1 MRKIKVG
8 LLAMILG
15 CGSSIC
21 AFAQEESVMVDLS
34 VLEGL
39 SSAPAAYAPAATE
52 PLFPIVKK
60 APKAKK
66 VSKPVVKKSEP
77 VVKVEVKETK
87 TVVAKEETPEAKAEE
102 KTVKHQQIPFVESA
116 EPVVVVDIEPVSE
129 PKETATPE
137 QQPAVAQTLP
147 AAPAVAENA
156 PAPAETAPKAE
167 ENPIQT
173 EAKVEVAPAEAKAP
187 ALLVEDTPASVQL
200 PSPQAVNNKLT
211 FAADADELNDEQKK
225 QIDGIIASFK
235 DAKNNKIAIYAY
247 NLEEGDDAFR
257 RKRLSLNRAVEVR
270 SYLLPK
276 GYKNFSI
283 KVINVDTASGKADT
297 VEIEE
302 LEQ

>member
-15 CGSSIC
+15 CGSSVC
-21 AFAQEESVMVDLS
+21 ALAQEESVMVDLS

-39 SSAPAAYAPAATE
+39 NSAPAAYAPAATE

-66 VSKPVVKKSEP
+66 VSKPVVKKSKP

-87 TVVAKEETPEAKAEE
+87 TAVAKEETPKAEE
-102 KTVKHQQIPFVESA
+102 KVAIPQQIPFVESA
-116 EPVVVVDIEPVSE
+116 EPVVVVDVEPTSE

-137 QQPAVAQTLP
+137 QQPSVAQTLP
-147 AAPAVAENA
+147 AAPAMAENA

-247 NLEEGDDAFR
+247 NQEEGDDAFR

-283 KVINVDTASGKADT
+283 KVINVDAASGKADT

>member
-1 MRKIKVG
+1 MRKIKIG
-8 LLAMILG
+8 LLAVILG

-21 AFAQEESVMVDLS
+21 ALAQEESVMVDLS

-39 SSAPAAYAPAATE
+39 SNGPAVYGQAVSE

-60 APKAKK
+60 APKVKK
-66 VSKPVVKKSEP
+66 VSKAVVKKSKPVVKEP
-77 VVKVEVKETK
+77 VVAEKKESSNVET
-87 TVVAKEETPEAKAEE
+87 EE
-102 KTVKHQQIPFVESA
+102 KVVTHQQIPFVESA
-116 EPVVVVDIEPVSE
+116 EPVVVVDVEPVSE
-129 PKETATPE
+129 PKEDI
-137 QQPAVAQTLP
+137 
-147 AAPAVAENA
+147 
-156 PAPAETAPKAE
+156 KAE
-167 ENPIQT
+167 PQIP
-173 EAKVEVAPAEAKAP
+173 AEVAPLVTENTSVPLAEAPKEEVLAEPEVKVDTASMEQNAP
-187 ALLVEDTPASVQL
+187 TLLVEDTPAGVNL

-211 FAADADELNDEQKK
+211 FAAEVDELSDEQKS

-247 NLEEGDDAFR
+247 NLEDGADAFKK
-257 RKRLSLNRAVEVR
+257 KRLSLNRAVEVR

-283 KVINVDTASGKADT
+283 KVINVDATSGKGNT

>member
-39 SSAPAAYAPAATE
+39 SSASAAYASAATE

-60 APKAKK
+60 SPKAKK
-66 VSKPVVKKSEP
+66 ISKPVAKKSKP

-87 TVVAKEETPEAKAEE
+87 TAVAKEETPEAKAEE
-102 KTVKHQQIPFVESA
+102 KTVKHQQIPFVEST
-116 EPVVVVDIEPVSE
+116 EPVVVVDVEPVSE
-129 PKETATPE
+129 PREAATPE

-156 PAPAETAPKAE
+156 PAPAETAPTTE
-167 ENPIQT
+167 ENSIQT

-247 NLEEGDDAFR
+247 NQEEGDDAFR

-283 KVINVDTASGKADT
+283 KVINVDAASGKADT

>member
-15 CGSSIC
+15 CGSSVC

-66 VSKPVVKKSEP
+66 VSKPVAKKSKP

-87 TVVAKEETPEAKAEE
+87 TVMAKEETPKAEE
-102 KTVKHQQIPFVESA
+102 KVTIPQQIPFVEST
-116 EPVVVVDIEPVSE
+116 EPVVVVDVEPVSE
-129 PKETATPE
+129 PKEAATSE
-137 QQPAVAQTLP
+137 QPAVVQTLP

-156 PAPAETAPKAE
+156 PAPVETAPTAE
-167 ENPIQT
+167 ENSIQT

-187 ALLVEDTPASVQL
+187 ALLVEDTLASVQL

-283 KVINVDTASGKADT
+283 KVINVDAASGKADT

>member
-15 CGSSIC
+15 CGSSVC

-66 VSKPVVKKSEP
+66 VSKPVAKKSKP

-87 TVVAKEETPEAKAEE
+87 TVMAKEETPKAEE
-102 KTVKHQQIPFVESA
+102 KVTIPQQIPFVEST
-116 EPVVVVDIEPVSE
+116 EPVVVVDVEPVSE
-129 PKETATPE
+129 PKEAATSE
-137 QQPAVAQTLP
+137 QPAVVQTLP

-156 PAPAETAPKAE
+156 PAPVETAPTAK
-167 ENPIQT
+167 ENSIQT

-283 KVINVDTASGKADT
+283 KVINVDAASGKADT

>member
-87 TVVAKEETPEAKAEE
+87 TVVTKEETPEAKAEE

-156 PAPAETAPKAE
+156 PAPEKPVVMW
-167 ENPIQT
+167 Q
-173 EAKVEVAPAEAKAP
+173 
-187 ALLVEDTPASVQL
+187 
-200 PSPQAVNNKLT
+200 
-211 FAADADELNDEQKK
+211 
-225 QIDGIIASFK
+225 
-235 DAKNNKIAIYAY
+235 
-247 NLEEGDDAFR
+247 
-257 RKRLSLNRAVEVR
+257 
-270 SYLLPK
+270 
-276 GYKNFSI
+276 
-283 KVINVDTASGKADT
+283 
-297 VEIEE
+297 
-302 LEQ
+302 